1 MRFLGA
7 LRFPVL
13 LIGLAVA
20 LAACGGQSTPAPTS
34 TPAPVARATVAPTDT
49 PAPTVTPLLSA
60 TPTASWTPTTAPTQ
74 TSTPTAT
81 ATPTSTPTST
91 PLSPLAI
98 EFMRKQS
105 YPGSDLVIEE
115 TLQPG
120 ANYSRYVASYKS
132 DGFKINGLLTVPTG
146 QKPPTGWPV
155 VIFNHGYIPPDQYRT
170 TERYVAYQDAFARN
184 GYITYKSD
192 YRGHGSSEGRANG
205 GYGNIDYTADVLNA
219 LASVKRLKD
228 ADPNRIGMWGHSMGG
243 SVTLRAMVTVPDV
256 KAGVIWAGVVAS
268 YPDLFDRWRR
278 APAGPGGM
286 PAPARGW
293 RNDLTAQY
301 GTPEQNPQFYASIS
315 PNSYLKDISGPLQ
328 LHHGTADESV
338 PVEFS
343 DTLEKQMK
351 DAGKSVEYFKYPG
364 DNHNIA
370 NNLSAALQRSVAF
383 FDKYVK
389 NASSAVPM
397 LATTPAPAASPTPG
411 K

>member
-1 MRFLGA
+1 
-7 LRFPVL
+7 
-13 LIGLAVA
+13 
-20 LAACGGQSTPAPTS
+20 
-34 TPAPVARATVAPTDT
+34 
-49 PAPTVTPLLSA
+49 
-60 TPTASWTPTTAPTQ
+60 
-74 TSTPTAT
+74 
-81 ATPTSTPTST
+81 
-91 PLSPLAI
+91 
-98 EFMRKQS
+98 MRKQS
-105 YPGSDLVIEE
+105 YPGSDLVIEQ

-120 ANYSRYVASYKS
+120 ANYNRYVASYKS
-132 DGFKINGLLTVPTG
+132 GELKINGLLTVPTG
-146 QKPPTGWPV
+146 QKPATGWPV

-184 GYITYKSD
+184 GYITFKSD
-192 YRGHGSSEGRANG
+192 YRGHGSSEGRASG

-243 SVTLRAMVTVPDV
+243 SVTLRAMVAVPDV

-293 RNDLTAQY
+293 RNDLIAQY
-301 GTPEQNPQFYASIS
+301 GTPEQNPEFYASIS

-328 LHHGTADESV
+328 LHHGSADASV
-338 PVEFS
+338 PIEFS

-351 DAGKSVEYFKYPG
+351 EAGKPVEYFKYPG
-364 DNHNIA
+364 DDHNISR
-370 NNLSAALQRSVAF
+370 NLSAALQRSVAF
-383 FDKYVK
+383 FDKHVK
-389 NASSAVPM
+389 NPPSAVP
-397 LATTPAPAASPTPG
+397 TPAATPTPA